1 MEAHRRFSG
10 VKATVRSKPSLYA
23 VENAFQPAKE
33 ITDAARFAGR
43 TDAVG
48 TAYLGLMAAGSHIA
62 IVGNRGIGKTS
73 LARQVIQFG
82 RGDNDLL
89 VKFGL
94 THETTFDFLPIYYAC
109 GNSTKDTDDLLAALL
124 SSKQCLSDWIY
135 DIPKTRKMI
144 HGLSPKLSAKL
155 LGIGGEVGTQHTG
168 EEASDLAISSHTL
181 EVIFTNVVSDIVSSG
196 VASDG
201 ILIVIDE
208 FDQIDNRK
216 ASHHF
221 LKLWLLMSRVSNF
234 ASWG

>member
-1 MEAHRRFSG
+1 MF
-10 VKATVRSKPSLYA
+10 A

-48 TAYLGLMAAGSHIA
+48 DAYLGLMAAGSHIA

-89 VKFGL
+89 AKFSL
-94 THETTFDFLPIYYAC
+94 THDATFDFLPIYYAC

-135 DIPKTRKMI
+135 DILKTRKII

-168 EEASDLAISSHTL
+168 EEASDLPISSHTL
-181 EVIFTNVVSDIVSSG
+181 EVIFKNVVSDIALVANALRNDANPSGLSIWSNSSTTIRIPSDAMSDDTHKGVSG
-196 VASDG
+196 R
-201 ILIVIDE
+201 L
-208 FDQIDNRK
+208 
-216 ASHHF
+216 
-221 LKLWLLMSRVSNF
+221 
-234 ASWG
+234 